1 MSKINFLS
9 IVLMTALLSSCGFH
23 APYKN
28 TSIINASIISSAN
41 NAFTT
46 ELKKRFNQEA
56 TQSLTIQIGNEVQKK
71 QTSSYKSDGK
81 ASSYTLNLSVPIK
94 VFNNDN
100 KLLLSKNLNAS
111 IHLSKMSATQA
122 DRLQIEE
129 NYEQLRNTIIKK
141 LLRRLSKLNEN

>member
-1 MSKINFLS
+1 LWFSYAVQKYLNHQCINNIQRKQRLYHR
-9 IVLMTALLSSCGFH
+9 TQ
-23 APYKN
+23 K
-28 TSIINASIISSAN
+28 T
-41 NAFTT
+41 
-46 ELKKRFNQEA
+46 FNQEA

>member
-23 APYKN
+23 TPYKN

-81 ASSYTLNLSVPIK
+81 ASSYTLSLSVPIK

>member
-1 MSKINFLS
+1 
-9 IVLMTALLSSCGFH
+9 
-23 APYKN
+23 
-28 TSIINASIISSAN
+28 
-41 NAFTT
+41 
-46 ELKKRFNQEA
+46 
-56 TQSLTIQIGNEVQKK
+56 
-71 QTSSYKSDGK
+71 
-81 ASSYTLNLSVPIK
+81 LNLSVPIK

>member
-28 TSIINASIISSAN
+28 TSIINASIISNAN